1 MRGGRT
7 ARVTEEQ
14 GRVTSEIFLRPVD
27 YVRDGVLREIPQDLL
42 AGQMEEQHPHGF
54 DAFMTGGF
62 CRVLDPEVPV
72 MWMLDRFDE
81 RLEVYALNTIPTIQ
95 GVRRRQ
101 GVRYPN
107 AWPAADLEFE
117 YAGHLVRKLIR
128 LQAGHPLDF
137 SFRFN
142 RQPTPGRFQ
151 GGMAF
156 RGIEVPPPYL
166 VGPEG
171 ETVALRWKRSGLNE
185 VTVELPVRDW
195 AGWVLDPTLTLQ
207 PDATA
212 GKDTSIWQEFSNG
225 TSGGEPTSTIL
236 EFGDRLVADRVSRPL
251 LQFDLST
258 ILPGSTITSAIL
270 SLWKDSTPS
279 SFSGI
284 TAGNFYRLLKA
295 WVEATATWANYD
307 TALPW
312 TGPGASGVGTDFNT
326 PAIGSIAIAD
336 DAPAGTRFDVTLTSS
351 LIQEIIPGGT
361 LTNNGFVLR
370 HFTAGDLA
378 EAVRSSDHA
387 TAAERPKLVV
397 VYDLPVVNR
406 LAAYSVNLWD
416 PKGIIR
422 DRNGNPVDVN
432 ELHAGPFIEL
442 LGADLPGTEVYPN
455 FFQDPSKTKISEV
468 SKGPEGARIKASSS
482 QFADAIVRR
491 AAQGL

>member
-1 MRGGRT
+1 
-7 ARVTEEQ
+7 VT
-14 GRVTSEIFLRPVD
+14 TEISLRPVD
-27 YVRDGVLREIPQDLL
+27 YVRDGVLREIPSDLL
-42 AGQMEEQHPHGF
+42 DGVMEERHPHGF

-62 CRVLDPEVPV
+62 CRELDPEVPV

-81 RLEVYALNTIPTIQ
+81 RLEVYALNTIPTVLGQ
-95 GVRRRQ
+95 RRRQ

-142 RQPTPGRFQ
+142 RQPTPGRFP

-156 RGIEVPPPYL
+156 RGIEVPSPYL
-166 VGPEG
+166 MGPEG
-171 ETVALRWKRSGLNE
+171 QSVALRWKRTGLSE
-185 VTVELPVRDW
+185 VMVELPVRDW

-212 GKDTSIWQEFSNG
+212 GKDTDIWEQFSDG
-225 TSGGEPTSTIL
+225 LSGSNPTRAYL
-236 EFGDRLVADRVSRPL
+236 EFGNLLVSDRFSKPL
-251 LQFDLST
+251 IQFDLST

-270 SLWKDSTPS
+270 SVWKDNTPS
-279 SFSGI
+279 SFSGTT
-284 TAGNFYRLLKA
+284 TASILRLLRA
-295 WVEATATWANYD
+295 WVEATTTWVVYD
-307 TALPW
+307 TGLPW
-312 TGPGASGVGTDFNT
+312 TIAGAGGSGTDFDPT
-326 PAIGSIAIAD
+326 SLGTLAIPD
-336 DAPAGTRFDVTLTSS
+336 DAPNGTRFDVALTNS

-361 LTNNGFVLR
+361 MANNGLLFNQSS
-370 HFTAGDLA
+370 AGDLA
-378 EAVRSSDHA
+378 EAIRSSDHA